1 MKGNAEI
8 IKALN
13 EVLTAELTAINQYF
27 IHARMCGNWGYVRLA
42 SKKHEESVGEMKDAK
57 AVIDRILYLEGVPNL
72 QKLDPLRVGEDPV
85 EQHRN
90 DLALESEA
98 TVRLNKAIELCRS
111 KGDNGSREMLEGILK
126 GEEESVEWLE
136 AQLHVIGE
144 IGKEA
149 YLAEQIHD

>member
-27 IHARMCGNWGYVRLA
+27 IHSRMCGNWGYARLA
-42 SKKHEESVGEMKDAK
+42 SKKQEESVGEMKDAK

-136 AQLHVIGE
+136 AQLHIIGE

>member
-27 IHARMCGNWGYVRLA
+27 IHSRMCGNWGYARLA
-42 SKKHEESVGEMKDAK
+42 SKKQEESVGEMKDAK
-57 AVIDRILYLEGVPNL
+57 AVIDRILYLDGVPNL

-136 AQLHVIGE
+136 AQLHIIGE